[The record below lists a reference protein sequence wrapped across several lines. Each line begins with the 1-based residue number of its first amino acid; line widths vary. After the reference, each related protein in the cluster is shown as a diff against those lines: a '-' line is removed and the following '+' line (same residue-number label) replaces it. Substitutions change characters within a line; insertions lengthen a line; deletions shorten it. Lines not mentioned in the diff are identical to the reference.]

1 MTAPRKPGPGN
12 PGSLLA
18 RPGYDV
24 GYGKPPESG
33 RFQKG
38 KSGNPK
44 GRPKGA
50 RNLQP
55 ALNEERMMSI
65 IFEEAYRPITVR
77 EGTRN
82 ITVPIASAVMRSV
95 AVNAVKGNHRSQR
108 LFAELLA
115 SAEAAKKAF
124 YEAWLEAAIEYKFGA
139 AREIDRRKRRGIT
152 DVDDILPH
160 PDHVV
165 IDVRNGTA
173 RVVGPA
179 TREEKAKWDEWM
191 ARKVAF
197 EDELAGLLEEWQ
209 GAADEEE
216 RNVILDDIES
226 AQKAISTIARLLDL
240 GG

>member
-24 GYGKPPESG
+24 GYAKPPESA

-50 RNLQP
+50 KNLLP
-55 ALNEERMMSI
+55 ALNEERMKNI
-65 IFEEAYRPITVR
+65 IFEEAYRSITVR
-77 EGTRN
+77 DGTRN
-82 ITVPIASAVMRSV
+82 TTVPIARAVMRSL

-108 LFAELLA
+108 LFAELLS
-115 SAEAAKKAF
+115 SAEAANKAQND
-124 YEAWLEAAIEYKFGA
+124 AWLETAIEYKIGA
-139 AREIDRRKRRGIT
+139 EREIAHRKQLGIT
-152 DVDDILPH
+152 DIEDIWPH
-160 PDHVV
+160 PDQVV

-173 RVVGPA
+173 KVAGPI
-179 TREEKAKWDEWM
+179 TREEKADWDEWI
-191 ARKVAF
+191 ARKVAY
-197 EDELAGLLEEWQ
+197 EGELAWLLGELEVS
-209 GAADEEE
+209 ADEED
-216 RNVILDDIES
+216 RNVILEDIARS
-226 AQKAISTIARLLDL
+226 RKLIGVIGRLLDL